1 MNEEFVIKKG
11 VLEEYNGTDE
21 VVTVPEGVH
30 VIGYGAFQPNLE
42 MDGEA
47 ERLKKVI
54 LPETVWRI
62 AENAFWFCYGLKE
75 VELPSSLEVIG
86 RGAFEYCDLKQINLP
101 DGLISI
107 EERAFGCGGSFEQ
120 VIIPPS
126 VKRLDPLAFDGC
138 TIKHIL
144 VPEHLRGA
152 IENQKNRSSTRDTN
166 QNEEWYDNIEWY
178 DAKQNVETS
187 PEIKPNYNE
196 NEFWIENDRLSVY
209 CGVDET
215 VVVPEG
221 VRVIG
226 KHAFA
231 WKWRYVEEDEGYYVK
246 NKLKEVMKEVKL
258 PAGLEVIEKEAFM
271 ECDNL
276 ERVEMPETLKE
287 IGERAFFGCYSLKK
301 IELPEGLKIIGESA
315 FADCEWIDELVIPLS
330 VRCFGKDIFSEC
342 WVTRVIM
349 PEYLEYADICLF
361 PGRAEAD
368 EVITYSEIPQ
378 FSIEEDGT
386 LVGYDG
392 PGGEVIIP
400 DGVVRVEKEFLLSR
414 RPAVRRLVLPDTV
427 TSIGK
432 RSFSS
437 LALKELTI
445 PSSVSEIGEEAFWKC
460 EKLKALHISEG
471 VIHIEAGAF
480 KECSALEEVTIPAS
494 VTTLGDEIF
503 AGCVSLK
510 HIRIPSHLKKQVKE
524 LENMFSGCSALMPN
538 CIEWYGK
545 DIYTKVVNKVR
556 GWLK

>member
-11 VLEEYNGTDE
+11 VLVEYNGTDE
-21 VVTVPEGVH
+21 VVTVPEGVR
-30 VIGYGAFQPNLE
+30 VIGESVFEPNFE
-42 MDGEA
+42 IDGELEL

-54 LPETVWRI
+54 IPETVWAIDER
-62 AENAFWFCYGLKE
+62 AFWLCYGLEE
-75 VELPSSLEVIG
+75 VELPSSLKVIG
-86 RGAFEYCDLKQINLP
+86 EGAFRFCDLKQIKLP
-101 DGLISI
+101 DGLMCI
-107 EERAFGCGGSFEQ
+107 EAEAFGGNASLKQ

-126 VKRLDPLAFDGC
+126 VKRLDSLAFDEC

-144 VPEHLRGA
+144 VPEHLREP
-152 IENQKNRSSTRDTN
+152 IEIQKEIDEYHAS
-166 QNEEWYDNIEWY
+166 EENTKRKDKWYDNIEWY
-178 DAKQNVETS
+178 DAKQKVETL
-187 PEIKPNYNE
+187 PETKPNYE
-196 NEFWIENDRLSVY
+196 NGFWIENDRLINY
-209 CGVDET
+209 GGYDEV

-221 VRVIG
+221 VRIIG
-226 KHAFA
+226 KGAF
-231 WKWRYVEEDEGYYVK
+231 RGNIFYDNMDMFSGD
-246 NKLKEVMKEVKL
+246 LLKEVKL
-258 PAGLEVIEKEAFM
+258 PAGVEVIEREAFD
-271 ECDNL
+271 C
-276 ERVEMPETLKE
+276 
-287 IGERAFFGCYSLKK
+287 CYALKK
-301 IELPEGLKIIGESA
+301 IELPEGLKIIDREA
-315 FADCEWIDELVIPLS
+315 FCWCDSLDEIVIPLS
-330 VRCFGKDIFSEC
+330 MRVFGKNAFSHC
-342 WVTRVIM
+342 MVKRVII
-349 PEYLEYADICLF
+349 PEYLEDTAIWLSCFDSGF
-361 PGRAEAD
+361 KE
-368 EVITYSEIPQ
+368 EITYSETPQ

-414 RPAVRRLVLPDTV
+414 RPAVWRLVLPDTV

>member
-47 ERLKKVI
+47 ERLKKV
-54 LPETVWRI
+54 RI

-460 EKLKALHISEG
+460 EKLKTLHISEG

>member
-11 VLEEYNGTDE
+11 VLVEYNGTDE
-21 VVTVPEGVH
+21 VVTVPEGVR
-30 VIGYGAFQPNLE
+30 VIGERVFQPNFE
-42 MDGEA
+42 MDGELEL

-54 LPETVWRI
+54 IPETVWAI
-62 AENAFWFCYGLKE
+62 DKNAFFLCYGLKE

-86 RGAFEYCDLKQINLP
+86 EGAFDCCHLKQINLP

-107 EERAFGCGGSFEQ
+107 EERAFGSNGSLEP

-126 VKRLDPLAFDGC
+126 VKRLDPSAFDGC
-138 TIKHIL
+138 LIEHIL
-144 VPEHLRGA
+144 VPEHLREP
-152 IENQKNRSSTRDTN
+152 IEKKKEWDEYNASKENTKR
-166 QNEEWYDNIEWY
+166 EHEWYDNIEWY
-178 DAKQNVETS
+178 DAKQKVETL
-187 PEIKPNYNE
+187 PETKPNYE
-196 NEFWIENDRLSVY
+196 NGFWIENDRLIKY
-209 CGVDET
+209 GGYDEV

-226 KHAFA
+226 KKAF
-231 WKWRYVEEDEGYYVK
+231 RGDIFYDNMDIFSGD
-246 NKLKEVMKEVKL
+246 LLKEVKL
-258 PAGLEVIEKEAFM
+258 PAGVEVIETEAFYR
-271 ECDNL
+271 CYAL
-276 ERVEMPETLKE
+276 E
-287 IGERAFFGCYSLKK
+287 K
-301 IELPEGLKIIGESA
+301 IELPEGLKIIDREA
-315 FADCEWIDELVIPLS
+315 FFWCGAFDEIVIPLS
-330 VRCFGKDIFSEC
+330 MRVFGKNAFENS
-342 WVTRVIM
+342 WVKRLII
-349 PEYLEYADICLF
+349 PEYLEDTVICYSCF
-361 PGRAEAD
+361 GNSAE
-368 EVITYSEIPQ
+368 EITYSETPQ
-378 FSIEEDGT
+378 FSIEEGGT

-432 RSFSS
+432 LSFSS

-471 VIHIEAGAF
+471 VIHIETGAF

>member
-1 MNEEFVIKKG
+1 MDVNEEFVIKKG
-11 VLEEYNGTDE
+11 VLVEYNGTDE
-21 VVTVPEGVH
+21 VVTVPEGVR
-30 VIGYGAFQPNLE
+30 VIGESVFEPNFE
-42 MDGEA
+42 IDGEE

-54 LPETVWRI
+54 IPETVWAIDER
-62 AENAFWFCYGLKE
+62 AFWFCYGLKE

-101 DGLISI
+101 DGLISF
-107 EERAFGCGGSFEQ
+107 EERAFGGIASLKQ

-126 VKRLDPLAFDGC
+126 VKRLDPRAFGRC
-138 TIKHIL
+138 IEHIL
-144 VPEHLRGA
+144 VPEHLREP
-152 IENQKNRSSTRDTN
+152 IEKQKEWDEYNASKENTKR
-166 QNEEWYDNIEWY
+166 EHEWYDNIEWY
-178 DAKQNVETS
+178 DAKQKVETL
-187 PEIKPNYNE
+187 PETKPNYE
-196 NEFWIENDRLSVY
+196 NGFWIENDRLIKY
-209 CGVDET
+209 RGYDEV

-226 KHAFA
+226 KRAF
-231 WKWRYVEEDEGYYVK
+231 RGNIFYDNMDMFSGDF
-246 NKLKEVMKEVKL
+246 LKEVKL
-258 PAGLEVIEKEAFM
+258 PAGVEVIETEAFYR
-271 ECDNL
+271 CHAL
-276 ERVEMPETLKE
+276 E
-287 IGERAFFGCYSLKK
+287 K
-301 IELPEGLKIIGESA
+301 IELPEGLKIIDREA
-315 FADCEWIDELVIPLS
+315 FFWCGALDEIVIPLS
-330 VRCFGKDIFSEC
+330 MRVFGKSAFVHSWAKRLI
-342 WVTRVIM
+342 I
-349 PEYLEYADICLF
+349 PEYLEDTAICYF
-361 PGRAEAD
+361 GNSAE
-368 EVITYSEIPQ
+368 EITYSETPQ

>member
-107 EERAFGCGGSFEQ
+107 EERAFGGNASLKQ

-126 VKRLDPLAFDGC
+126 VKRLDPRAFGRC
-138 TIKHIL
+138 IEHIL
-144 VPEHLRGA
+144 VPEHLREP

-301 IELPEGLKIIGESA
+301 IELPEGLKIIDREA
-315 FADCEWIDELVIPLS
+315 FCWCDSLDEIVIPLS
-330 VRCFGKDIFSEC
+330 VRCFGEDIFSKC

-361 PGRAEAD
+361 PGRAGAD
-368 EVITYSEIPQ
+368 EEITYSETPQ
-378 FSIEEDGT
+378 FSIEEGGT

-460 EKLKALHISEG
+460 EKLKTLHISEG

-556 GWLK
+556 GW

>member
-1 MNEEFVIKKG
+1 M
-11 VLEEYNGTDE
+11 
-21 VVTVPEGVH
+21 
-30 VIGYGAFQPNLE
+30 
-42 MDGEA
+42 
-47 ERLKKVI
+47 
-54 LPETVWRI
+54 
-62 AENAFWFCYGLKE
+62 
-75 VELPSSLEVIG
+75 
-86 RGAFEYCDLKQINLP
+86 
-101 DGLISI
+101 
-107 EERAFGCGGSFEQ
+107 
-120 VIIPPS
+120 
-126 VKRLDPLAFDGC
+126 
-138 TIKHIL
+138 
-144 VPEHLRGA
+144 
-152 IENQKNRSSTRDTN
+152 
-166 QNEEWYDNIEWY
+166 
-178 DAKQNVETS
+178 
-187 PEIKPNYNE
+187 
-196 NEFWIENDRLSVY
+196 
-209 CGVDET
+209 
-215 VVVPEG
+215 
-221 VRVIG
+221 
-226 KHAFA
+226 
-231 WKWRYVEEDEGYYVK
+231 
-246 NKLKEVMKEVKL
+246 
-258 PAGLEVIEKEAFM
+258 
-271 ECDNL
+271 
-276 ERVEMPETLKE
+276 
-287 IGERAFFGCYSLKK
+287 
-301 IELPEGLKIIGESA
+301 PEGLKIIDIEA
-315 FADCEWIDELVIPLS
+315 FFWCGAFDEIVIPLS
-330 VRCFGKDIFSEC
+330 MRVFGKNAFENS
-342 WVTRVIM
+342 WVKRLII
-349 PEYLEYADICLF
+349 PEYLEDTVICYSCF
-361 PGRAEAD
+361 GNSAE
-368 EVITYSEIPQ
+368 EITYSETPQ
-378 FSIEEDGT
+378 FSIEEGGT

>member
-437 LALKELTI
+437 L
-445 PSSVSEIGEEAFWKC
+445 
-460 EKLKALHISEG
+460 
-471 VIHIEAGAF
+471 
-480 KECSALEEVTIPAS
+480 
-494 VTTLGDEIF
+494 
-503 AGCVSLK
+503 
-510 HIRIPSHLKKQVKE
+510 
-524 LENMFSGCSALMPN
+524 
-538 CIEWYGK
+538 CIERI
-545 DIYTKVVNKVR
+545 DNSFQCVR
-556 GWLK
+556 DWRGGLLEV

>member
-11 VLEEYNGTDE
+11 VLVEYNGTDE
-21 VVTVPEGVH
+21 VVTVPEGVR
-30 VIGYGAFQPNLE
+30 VIGERVFQPNFE
-42 MDGEA
+42 MDGELEL

-54 LPETVWRI
+54 IPETVWAI
-62 AENAFWFCYGLKE
+62 DENAFFLCYGLEE

-86 RGAFEYCDLKQINLP
+86 EGAFDCCDLKQIKLP

-107 EERAFGCGGSFEQ
+107 EERAFGGNASLEQ

-126 VKRLDPLAFDGC
+126 VKRLDPSAFDGC
-138 TIKHIL
+138 LIEHIL
-144 VPEHLRGA
+144 VPEHLREP
-152 IENQKNRSSTRDTN
+152 IEKKKEWDEYNASKENTKR
-166 QNEEWYDNIEWY
+166 EHEWYDNIEWY
-178 DAKQNVETS
+178 DAKQKIETL
-187 PEIKPNYNE
+187 PETKTNYE
-196 NEFWIENDRLSVY
+196 NGFWIEDDRLIEHGGY
-209 CGVDET
+209 TDEAI
-215 VVVPEG
+215 VVPEG

-226 KHAFA
+226 KRAFRGDIFYDNMDMSS
-231 WKWRYVEEDEGYYVK
+231 WEW
-246 NKLKEVMKEVKL
+246 LKEVKL
-258 PAGLEVIEKEAFM
+258 PAGVEVIETEAFYR
-271 ECDNL
+271 CYAL
-276 ERVEMPETLKE
+276 E
-287 IGERAFFGCYSLKK
+287 K
-301 IELPEGLKIIGESA
+301 IELPEGLKIIDREAFYYCESL
-315 FADCEWIDELVIPLS
+315 DEIVIPLS
-330 VRCFGKDIFSEC
+330 MRVFGKRAFKTS
-342 WVTRVIM
+342 WVNRVII
-349 PEYLEYADICLF
+349 PEYLEDTAIYYSCF
-361 PGRAEAD
+361 GSRAG
-368 EVITYSEIPQ
+368 EVITYSETPQ

-445 PSSVSEIGEEAFWKC
+445 PSSVSEIGEEAFGKC

-510 HIRIPSHLKKQVKE
+510 HIRIPSHLKKQIKE